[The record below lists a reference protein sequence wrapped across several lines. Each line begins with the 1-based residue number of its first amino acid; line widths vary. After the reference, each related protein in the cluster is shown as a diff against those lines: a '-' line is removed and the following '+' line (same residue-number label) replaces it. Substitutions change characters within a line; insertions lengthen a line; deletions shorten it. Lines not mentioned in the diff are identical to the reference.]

1 MAGKS
6 TKPQIAKVDT
16 YEPRPLKD
24 ALAKDADAPRE
35 QVDQIEDYHKKHP
48 TLDTSGPEHDPEV
61 QAELAHKVA
70 EKTPAPQEPQE
81 APKG

>member
-16 YEPRPLKD
+16 Y